1 MKCLEQTTQDLQEV
15 FNALSA
21 RLLFSISKLE
31 HIVYKSNLYLSFN
44 LREQTCNFNTIN
56 PISKYLDDEEVVHR
70 FKDLDI
76 NGLNQIKETLKTD
89 TNTALDKLSRP
100 LTKESVESIIDIFIN
115 IEESSKRAIQI
126 LDSH

>member
-1 MKCLEQTTQDLQEV
+1 MEQTTQDLQEV

-44 LREQTCNFNTIN
+44 LREQTCDFNTIN

>member
-1 MKCLEQTTQDLQEV
+1 M
-15 FNALSA
+15 
-21 RLLFSISKLE
+21 
-31 HIVYKSNLYLSFN
+31 YKSNLYLSFN

>member
-1 MKCLEQTTQDLQEV
+1 MEQTTQDLQEV

-44 LREQTCNFNTIN
+44 LREQTCDFNTIN

-100 LTKESVESIIDIFIN
+100 LTKESVESIVNIFID